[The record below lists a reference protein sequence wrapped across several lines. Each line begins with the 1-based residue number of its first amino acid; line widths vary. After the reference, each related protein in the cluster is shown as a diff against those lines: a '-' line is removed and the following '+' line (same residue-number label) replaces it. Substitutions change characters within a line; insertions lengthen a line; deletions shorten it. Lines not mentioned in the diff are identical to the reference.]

1 MGPEEGG
8 TQEIRT
14 HFQPGF
20 STLRASSALHG
31 ERTSAH
37 LTSHVPPSSPT
48 PVNQL
53 CAPKHEIQLLLLLG
67 LAMIVF
73 NGQKIIQH
81 LKNTIKKFASVC
93 PLGFWAGSKEG
104 FPLRSSF

>member
-1 MGPEEGG
+1 MGPEERG

-20 STLRASSALHG
+20 STVKASSALHG
-31 ERTSAH
+31 EKMTSAH
-37 LTSHVPPSSPT
+37 LTSHVPASSPI

-53 CAPKHEIQLLLLLG
+53 CAPKHEIPLLQLSG

-73 NGQKIIQH
+73 NGQEII
-81 LKNTIKKFASVC
+81 
-93 PLGFWAGSKEG
+93 
-104 FPLRSSF
+104 